1 MRYSRSPGS
10 GDSKFNFRR
19 IDRSKLQACV
29 WRKLNFEPPDPCFSV
44 PRGQDKDAVTTT
56 PPPLIRFESVTKRFH
71 AVTALENVSFDVR
84 PGEFLALCG
93 ENGAGKST
101 LMKILSGVITD
112 YEGQIVVGDQP
123 LILMGTR
130 DAEERG
136 ISIIHQELNLVG
148 DLSVAANIFLGRE
161 LRSALGFLDDRRMER
176 EADALFEPLECHID
190 PRQPVRTLRIGD
202 QQLVE
207 IAKALS
213 TDRRKSGPNE
223 KSNSQILIMD
233 EPTSA
238 LTESE
243 VERLFRIIARLRER
257 GVTIIYISHKMD
269 EVFQNADRIT
279 VLRDGKVVKTLDR
292 AATTPREI
300 THLMVGRDIGES
312 EYAANRRPG
321 ETVLNVTGLSLPW
334 RGHVRQWRLK
344 DIQFSVRKGEVVG
357 IAGLMGAGR
366 TELLECLYGASPE
379 PPLGR
384 IELNGCPV
392 QFAHPEQAL
401 QAGIALVTEDR
412 KRYGLFT
419 TMNVR
424 EHITLSSLSD
434 VAAVGFIKSAAEN
447 TAAAEAIQALR
458 VKAAGQSAA
467 ITSLSGGNQQ
477 KCIIARALRTNP
489 KLLLLDDPTR
499 GIDVGAKAEI
509 YRLIDQLCR
518 DGLAIVITSSE
529 LPELIAVCD
538 RILVLCEGRLTGE
551 FHRGEFTEHKLMEAA
566 TATVQA
572 GTNGE

>member
-1 MRYSRSPGS
+1 MNVITR
-10 GDSKFNFRR
+10 
-19 IDRSKLQACV
+19 
-29 WRKLNFEPPDPCFSV
+29 
-44 PRGQDKDAVTTT
+44 
-56 PPPLIRFESVTKRFH
+56 PLIRFEGVTKRFH

-112 YEGQIVVGDQP
+112 YEGRIVVGDRP
-123 LILMGTR
+123 LVLTGTR
-130 DAEERG
+130 DAEELG

-161 LRSALGFLDDRRMER
+161 LRTPLGFLDDRRMER
-176 EADALFEPLECHID
+176 EAAALFEPLECHID

-213 TDRRKSGPNE
+213 VERELSTERGVTRARADGQEDTSRSD
-223 KSNSQILIMD
+223 SQILIMD

-238 LTESE
+238 PTESE
-243 VERLFRIIARLRER
+243 VERLFRIIARLRQR

-269 EVFQNADRIT
+269 EVFRNADRIT
-279 VLRDGKVVKTLDR
+279 VLRDGKVVTTLDR
-292 AATTPREI
+292 AATSPREI

-312 EYAANRRPG
+312 EYAANRLPG
-321 ETVLNVTGLSLPW
+321 DCVLKVTGLSLPW

-384 IELNGCPV
+384 IELNGV
-392 QFAHPEQAL
+392 SVHFSHPEQAL
-401 QAGIALVTEDR
+401 RAGIALVSEDR

-424 EHITLSSLSD
+424 EHITLSSLGEM
-434 VAAVGFIKSAAEN
+434 ATAGFIS
-447 TAAAEAIQALR
+447 AAAESAAADEAIRALR

-477 KCIIARALRTNP
+477 KCVIARALRTNP

-551 FHRGEFTEHKLMEAA
+551 FRRGEFTEQKLMEAA
-566 TATVQA
+566 TTGVPLA
-572 GTNGE
+572 NGGGKLLE

>member
-1 MRYSRSPGS
+1 MNDIPS
-10 GDSKFNFRR
+10 
-19 IDRSKLQACV
+19 
-29 WRKLNFEPPDPCFSV
+29 
-44 PRGQDKDAVTTT
+44 
-56 PPPLIRFESVTKRFH
+56 PLIRFEGVTKRFH

-84 PGEFLALCG
+84 PGEFLSLCG

-112 YEGQIVVGDQP
+112 YEGRIIVGDKP
-123 LILMGTR
+123 LVLTGTR

-148 DLSVAANIFLGRE
+148 DLSAAANIFLGRE
-161 LRSALGFLDDRRMER
+161 LRTPLGFLDDRRMER
-176 EADALFEPLECHID
+176 ETAALFEPLECRID

-213 TDRRKSGPNE
+213 EERDQQSAVQSTNSASR
-223 KSNSQILIMD
+223 SQILIMD

-243 VERLFRIIARLRER
+243 VERLFRIIARLREQ

-269 EVFQNADRIT
+269 EVFRNADRIT
-279 VLRDGKVVKTLDR
+279 VLRDGRVVKTLDR
-292 AATTPREI
+292 TATTPREI

-312 EYAANRRPG
+312 EYAANRLPG
-321 ETVLNVTGLSLPW
+321 ATVLNVTDLSLPW

-344 DIQFSVRKGEVVG
+344 DIRFSVRKGEVVG

-392 QFAHPEQAL
+392 QFMHPEQAL
-401 QAGIALVTEDR
+401 RAGIALVTEDR
-412 KRYGLFT
+412 KRYGLFA

-424 EHITLSSLSD
+424 EHITLSSLAD
-434 VAAVGFIKSAAEN
+434 FATAGFIRGPREGKAAHD
-447 TAAAEAIQALR
+447 AIQALR
-458 VKAAGQSAA
+458 VKTAGSSTA

-551 FHRGEFTEHKLMEAA
+551 FRRGEFTEQKLMEAA
-566 TATVQA
+566 TTTVPETA
-572 GTNGE
+572 GTAVE